1 MYEERKVV
9 GGTVCGLLI
18 DALAA
23 EKAEEKPEKVQAEKV
38 TEEKPKT
45 AKTAQKRK
53 NTGK

>member
-23 EKAEEKPEKVQAEKV
+23 EKPEKEPEKVQAEKV

>member
-1 MYEERKVV
+1 MYVEYKVK

-18 DALAA
+18 EPVDA
-23 EKAEEKPEKVQAEKV
+23 EKASKQPEEVKVEKA
-38 TEEKPKT
+38 TEEQPKT

>member
-18 DALAA
+18 DDLAT
-23 EKAEEKPEKVQAEKV
+23 EKPAKKPEEVQAEKV

-45 AKTAQKRK
+45 AKTAQKKK